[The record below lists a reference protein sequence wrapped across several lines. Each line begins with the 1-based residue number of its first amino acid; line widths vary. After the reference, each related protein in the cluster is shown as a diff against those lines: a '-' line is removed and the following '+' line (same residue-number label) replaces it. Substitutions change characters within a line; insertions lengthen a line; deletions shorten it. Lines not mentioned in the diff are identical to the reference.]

1 MKARM
6 TQSIDKMASRFDALS
21 VRERVLILATI
32 ITLLFVSWDH
42 FLMSPLAERKSK
54 TIVGMQGVGQQ
65 LERIASQV
73 TSLSEKRSKNTENQL
88 QKQISDIKH
97 LLVEAKEKQT
107 EATGDFVPP
116 DKMISVLREL
126 LEAEK
131 GLQLTSLKSLG
142 TTSFQEK
149 VSLPK
154 NTSVTLANETNANA
168 IIYKHGLQVVFEGDF
183 FSTLRYLQAL
193 ESMPWHFHW
202 DTVDYQVLDFPRA
215 RVSII
220 VHTLSL
226 NAWWIDV

>member
-1 MKARM
+1 MKVHVA
-6 TQSIDKMASRFDALS
+6 QSIGKMAERFDALS
-21 VRERVLILATI
+21 VRERLLILATI
-32 ITLLFVSWDH
+32 ITLLFVSWDSL
-42 FLMSPLAERKSK
+42 LMSPLGERQSK
-54 TIVGMQGVGQQ
+54 TIVGMQSVSQQ
-65 LERIASQV
+65 LDKIASQV
-73 TSLSEKRSKNTENQL
+73 TSLSTKKSKNTESQL
-88 QKQISDIKH
+88 QKRINDVRR

-107 EATGDFVPP
+107 QATGDFVPP

-131 GLQLTSLKSLG
+131 GLQLTLLKSLG
-142 TTSFQEK
+142 TTSLQER
-149 VSLPK
+149 VSVSG
-154 NTSVTLANETNANA
+154 NTANETNEKST
-168 IIYKHGLQVVFEGDF
+168 IYKHGLQVVFEGDF

-202 DTVDYQVLDFPRA
+202 DAVDYQVLDFPRA